1 VRVYV
6 PATFGM
12 LEELRDDESV
22 QPRRGWGF
30 AVTPA
35 LREYFTEG
43 DDDELADVAFT
54 DAARASLRLLSAW
67 DGKFPHR
74 RVVIAADVADSAVEP
89 KPDMGE
95 AVVALTGD
103 IALSDVA
110 AVHVDVAHAEDATRK
125 AIAAV
130 DAADLGDEDAELT
143 VGDCLELELA
153 WYDPSELGML
163 VELL

>member
-1 VRVYV
+1 MRVYV

-12 LEELRDDESV
+12 LEELRDGGAV

-35 LREYFTEG
+35 LREFFTEG

-89 KPDMGE
+89 QPDMGE
-95 AVVALTGD
+95 AVVALSGD
-103 IALSDVA
+103 VALSDVA
-110 AVHVDVAHAEDATRK
+110 AIHVDVAHAEDATRK